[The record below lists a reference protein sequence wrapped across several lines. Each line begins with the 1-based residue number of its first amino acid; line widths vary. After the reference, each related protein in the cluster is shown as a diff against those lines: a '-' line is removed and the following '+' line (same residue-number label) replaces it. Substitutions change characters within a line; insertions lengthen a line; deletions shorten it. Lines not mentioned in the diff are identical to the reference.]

1 MAEHIRVLIVDDHGI
16 VRKGLRFLI
25 SNTPDM
31 EVVGEAANGLE
42 AVEKSRSLQPDIIL
56 MDLQMPKMTG
66 IEAIRVIKQ
75 ADAAKKILVLTSF
88 ADDQNVFP
96 AIKGGASGYILKD
109 AQPNELLDAI
119 RAIHQGKPSLHPVIA
134 EKLMRELAQPVNPP
148 TLRTTLTRRELEVL
162 RQIAQGHSNHEIALN
177 LVVSERT
184 VTSHIENILEKLHLA
199 NRTQAALYA
208 IKEGLVE
215 PPKDSDG
222 EDLGR

>member
-31 EVVGEAANGLE
+31 EVVGEAVNGLD
-42 AVEKSRSLQPDIIL
+42 AVEKNQALQPDIIL
-56 MDLQMPKMTG
+56 MDLQMPHMTG

-75 ADAAKKILVLTSF
+75 TDATRKILVLTSF

-109 AQPNELLDAI
+109 AQPNELLEAI

-148 TLRTTLTRRELEVL
+148 ITRTTLTRRELEVL
-162 RQIAQGHSNHEIALN
+162 RLIAQGHSNHEIALT

-215 PPKDSDG
+215 PPKDQD
-222 EDLGR
+222 